1 MAKMILQ
8 RVRVH
13 WPGFQR
19 AALLFVL
26 IAAVMLGVYYILS
39 TENARRLA
47 RPEIAGWD
55 DIEECGSLTSFD
67 GTKTLEFERDNT
79 ATLTEKSSD
88 GDDKNEDD
96 KEDDKNRA
104 DKPERKVSGTWTFD
118 EEKEHYTVSFEGTS
132 VDYKLVKPEDSSVCI
147 LAPGDVEAVNL
158 RESWFG
164 KIEEE

>member
-47 RPEIAGWD
+47 RPEIAGWG

-79 ATLTEKSSD
+79 VTLTEKSSD
-88 GDDKNEDD
+88 
-96 KEDDKNRA
+96 EDDKNGD
-104 DKPERKVSGTWTFD
+104 DKPERKSSGTWAFD
-118 EEKEHYTVSFEGTS
+118 AEKEHYTVSFEGTS
-132 VDYKLVKPEDSSVCI
+132 ADYKLIKPEDSSVCI
-147 LAPGDVEAVNL
+147 FAPGDVEAVNL

-164 KIEEE
+164 RIEEE

>member
-39 TENARRLA
+39 TENARRLS
-47 RPEIAGWD
+47 RPEIAGFD

-88 GDDKNEDD
+88 
-96 KEDDKNRA
+96 EDDKNGD
-104 DKPERKVSGTWTFD
+104 DKPERKSSGTWAFD

-132 VDYKLVKPEDSSVCI
+132 VDYRLVKPEDSSVCI
-147 LAPGDVEAVNL
+147 FAPGDVEAVNL

-164 KIEEE
+164 KIDEE